1 MYSYC
6 SAFFVNAVYLQL
18 RRHRPH
24 RLNHPFELP
33 EILEFHICMERI
45 FPLAARYR
53 EGLQLT
59 QIDPS
64 IRDLGQ
70 HPRQAAPRMIGMEI
84 DRRLVR
90 MSLNDRIFFPLQDK
104 ETGIVVPHRLNVG
117 SQNVQPEKRGCP
129 AARDCGSMPAATL
142 RKMLRT

>member
-6 SAFFVNAVYLQL
+6 SAFFINAVYFQFS
-18 RRHRPH
+18 RHRPH
-24 RLNHPFELP
+24 RFDYTIELP
-33 EILEFHICMERI
+33 QILEFHIGMERI

-59 QIDPS
+59 EVDPP
-64 IRDLGQ
+64 ICDLGK

-84 DRRLVR
+84 DGRLIR
-90 MSLNDRIFFPLQDK
+90 MSLNHRIFFPLQDK
-104 ETGIVVPHRLNVG
+104 ETGIVVLHRLNVG